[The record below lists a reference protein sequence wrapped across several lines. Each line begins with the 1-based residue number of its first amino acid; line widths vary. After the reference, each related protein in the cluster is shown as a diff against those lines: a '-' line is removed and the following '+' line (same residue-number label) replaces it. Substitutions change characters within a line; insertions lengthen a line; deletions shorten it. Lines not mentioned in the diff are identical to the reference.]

1 MIAWVARLVWRCV
14 CFLMMAGGGWAQAAE
29 LPAPWRIDHA
39 ERAQGTVLG
48 DEPAVAGA
56 VWQRVTLPDA
66 WRLDDRTGTWTYRV
80 RVPTCGAGVAG
91 DCLDGDAGAAF
102 WLPRAG
108 CGVALWVNGRL
119 VVRLAQAGGRDIDR
133 GHRPILQTIP
143 PALLREARPGLDN
156 DVRLVVSSPSA
167 ALGGVS
173 RIWGGTEASLHL
185 RHAWRDVFLTT
196 SAMATVSIALMVAFA
211 GLWVAWRNR
220 VVGAGLFALVST
232 LWALHEA
239 LWMLGPLAMP
249 WDLSEAL
256 GQIVRG
262 AALMLATLLLLR
274 LLGKQSPTLLR
285 LVQGTLAVSP
295 LVLAWRGWH
304 AEALADALVRGW
316 LAGAHALA
324 LWATA
329 LTFPPVLRQPS
340 RARVLI
346 LLWTLGV
353 AVLALREL
361 WHEWLSPAPLSFEY
375 LRMGPF
381 MALSSLLVVCVSI
394 YVRVNTALAAE
405 AHHKEAMRR
414 EIEVQRQELEALHAR
429 ERVRAQAEAVT
440 DERARI
446 VRDMHDGLGS
456 QLVGMLSAVESGG
469 FTRDELLEELN
480 EALSQLRLTIDSL
493 EPIGEDLSSLLGQ
506 LRYRLDTRLRKAGFK
521 VVWDVAP
528 MPTETPLSA
537 SHINHLQRLL
547 YETFSNVI
555 KHSHAASV
563 WVHASHDEATGMNLI
578 VVRDDG
584 QGFETGRPGGRGLS
598 NLAHRAAQLGAAIE
612 VKSAP
617 GQGTQVSLRWAVNA
631 A

>member
-1 MIAWVARLVWRCV
+1 MARAWRWVWLLLVWGLV
-14 CFLMMAGGGWAQAAE
+14 GHGWAHAAE
-29 LPAPWRIDHA
+29 LAPWRVDQA
-39 ERAQGTVLG
+39 ERAQGAVLG
-48 DEPAVAGA
+48 EVPA
-56 VWQRVTLPDA
+56 WQRVRLPDL
-66 WRLDDRTGTWTYRV
+66 WRLDERAGTWTYRL
-80 RVPTCGAGVAG
+80 RLPTCGAGVAG
-91 DCLDGDAGAAF
+91 ACLDARSGGAL
-102 WLPRAG
+102 WMPRVG
-108 CGVALWVNGRL
+108 CSVAIWVNGRL
-119 VVRLAQAGGRDIDR
+119 VVRLADAEGRGMDR
-133 GHRPILQTIP
+133 GHRPILQTLS

-167 ALGGVS
+167 ASGGVS
-173 RIWGGTEASLHL
+173 RIWVGTESSLHV
-185 RHAWRDVFLTT
+185 RHALRDVFLTT
-196 SAMATVSIALMVAFA
+196 SAMSTVSIALMVALA

-220 VVGAGLFALVST
+220 VVGAGLFALVSL

-239 LWMLGPLAMP
+239 LWMLGPLFMP

-256 GQIVRG
+256 GQLIRG
-262 AALMLATLLLLR
+262 AALMLATLVLLR
-274 LLGKQSPTLLR
+274 LLGEQSPTLLR
-285 LVQGTLAVSP
+285 LVQGVLALSP
-295 LVLAWRGWH
+295 LVLVWRGGH
-304 AEALADALVRGW
+304 ADALAEALVRGW
-316 LAGAHALA
+316 LAGAYALA

-329 LTFPPVLRQPS
+329 LTCMVVLRRPS

-353 AVLALREL
+353 AVLAVLEL
-361 WHEWLSPAPLSFEY
+361 WQEWLSPDPLSFEY

-394 YVRVNTALAAE
+394 YVRVNAALE
-405 AHHKEAMRR
+405 VEVHHKEAMRR
-414 EIEVQRQELEALHAR
+414 EIDAQRQELEALHAR

-537 SHINHLQRLL
+537 SHLNHLQRLL

-555 KHSHAASV
+555 KHSRAASV

-598 NLAHRAAQLGAAIE
+598 NLAHRAAQLGAALE
-612 VKSAP
+612 VRSTP
-617 GQGTQVSLRWAVNA
+617 GQGTRVSLRWAVNGA
-631 A
+631 